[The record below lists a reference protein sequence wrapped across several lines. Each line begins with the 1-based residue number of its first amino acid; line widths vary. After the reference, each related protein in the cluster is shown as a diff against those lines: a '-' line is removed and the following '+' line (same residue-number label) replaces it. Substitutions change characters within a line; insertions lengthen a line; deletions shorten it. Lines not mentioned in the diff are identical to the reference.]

1 MAGITEAK
9 VYEALGITPRGEG
22 AKAQEVTDPAAQVS
36 TFAAEEG
43 AREQEVTDPAD
54 AATPTEPGQDPEA
67 GAASAQSE
75 EPAEGAGQQPGM
87 VNQTQSQDERRANAA
102 RRRQQEQQAAID
114 AAVAAARAE
123 EQKKYNDQM
132 QAFFQNANLKD
143 TFSGKAIT
151 NIDEFNAWF
160 AKHREGQLATAL
172 QSGKMT
178 PELLQQA
185 ISEHPAVKQAAAAAQ
200 QLQQAN
206 DAAIREREQAQ
217 INAEMQQIM
226 ELDKSIKGVADL
238 LTMPGAAEF
247 KEKVG
252 KGYSFVDA
260 FLLVRGPELE
270 AARDEAAR
278 QAAINNARGK
288 EHLGAT
294 GSSRGAGAVSVP
306 QEQMKMYRLFN
317 PSMTDAQIQAHY
329 NKTLK
334 QRGGN

>member
-1 MAGITEAK
+1 MAEITEAK
-9 VYEALGITPRGEG
+9 VYEALGITPKGEG
-22 AKAQEVTDPAAQVS
+22 AKAQEVTEPAAQVS
-36 TFAAEEG
+36 TGAAEEG
-43 AREQEVTDPAD
+43 ARAQEVTDPAE
-54 AATPTEPGQDPEA
+54 AATQSNPGQDPEA

-75 EPAEGAGQQPGM
+75 EPTEGAGQQPGADP
-87 VNQTQSQDERRANAA
+87 QTQSQDQRRANAA

-114 AAVAAARAE
+114 AAVAAARVE

-143 TFSGKAIT
+143 TFSGKMIT
-151 NIDEFNAWF
+151 NIDEFNAWQ

-185 ISEHPAVKQAAAAAQ
+185 ISEHPVVKQAAAAAQ
-200 QLQQAN
+200 QLRQAN
-206 DAAIREREQAQ
+206 DAAVRQREQAQ
-217 INAEMQQIM
+217 IDAEMAEIM

-247 KEKVG
+247 KEKID

-260 FLLVRGPELE
+260 FRLVRGPELE

-278 QAAINNARGK
+278 QAAISNARGK
-288 EHLGAT
+288 EHLSAT